1 MSQLPPINGTLDDD
15 RLTYSYVQVQ
25 DLRAVWGELQYGL
38 SQVRETNKEV
48 WSPEDIYA
56 GLLHRRLHLWVFRD
70 QSGKLEG
77 FGIYNV
83 VNFDYDFIP
92 CLNIHIGWSASP
104 AQGWIG
110 VELSKRIRD
119 AAGLTR
125 IVFSTPQ
132 ENSWVKRFKKI
143 TTYYEVE

>member
-1 MSQLPPINGTLDDD
+1 MNLPAISGTVDDD
-15 RLTYSYVQVQ
+15 RLAYTYVQVQ
-25 DLRAVWGELQYGL
+25 DLRSVWSELQYGL
-38 SQVRETNKEV
+38 EVIRTTNHET
-48 WSPEDIYA
+48 WIAEDIYA
-56 GLLHRRLHLWVFRD
+56 GLLQRRLHLWVFRD
-70 QSGKLEG
+70 QVGKLEG

-83 VNFDYDFIP
+83 LNFDYDFVP

-110 VELSKRIRD
+110 VELSKRIAK

-132 ENSWVKRFKKI
+132 DNAWVKRFKKI